1 MNIPAWKICLWK
13 TADTFWEQNSC
24 EVYVWLKNWTE
35 LNVKYS
41 SGDDL
46 CKLGTCNLELWPL
59 WTKEVAT
66 ERFWHQE
73 INILSL

>member
-1 MNIPAWKICLWK
+1 MYGWK
-13 TADTFWEQNSC
+13 
-24 EVYVWLKNWTE
+24 TE